1 MTNEELIAHLQQVQ
15 AKIQQQKEAE
25 QEIAAWLCELR
36 EAIDH
41 TGC

>member
-1 MTNEELIAHLQQVQ
+1 MMMGKSEQSEVLNDQ
-15 AKIQQQKEAE
+15 AALTEA
-25 QEIAAWLCELR
+25 IDAWLCELR